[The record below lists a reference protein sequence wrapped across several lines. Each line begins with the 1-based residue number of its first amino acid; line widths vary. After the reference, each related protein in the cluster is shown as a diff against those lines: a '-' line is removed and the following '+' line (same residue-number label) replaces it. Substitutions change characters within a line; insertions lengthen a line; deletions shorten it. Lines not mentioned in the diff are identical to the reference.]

1 MIEILS
7 PDQSTTKLIAKIQNC
22 LQEGTQL
29 GWLIDSDEQV
39 IMVLWPNSRM
49 ALLKNSDRL
58 PVLDDIP
65 LDLTVEQ
72 VFNWVRS
79 HE

>member
-1 MIEILS
+1 
-7 PDQSTTKLIAKIQNC
+7 
-22 LQEGTQL
+22 
-29 GWLIDSDEQV
+29 
-39 IMVLWPNSRM
+39 M

-79 HE
+79 RLRP